1 MLCIRDTGGLAAGD
15 WSWLRVIT
23 LTWRHHID
31 GSYLT
36 RSNTV
41 YLVGLSEKFR
51 ESKLGEWSLGTQK
64 KMRGKAVRNKKPRIN
79 KSGTWREEKGGTWET
94 PVALSQASGYGRQSR
109 KTQTQAMQV
118 SS

>member
-1 MLCIRDTGGLAAGD
+1 MGSSDLGLTLNMTLIECLLQSPEQDGYKYFLFIFLMFCTMLCIRDTGGLAAGD

-51 ESKLGEWSLGTQK
+51 ESKLGEWSLGT
-64 KMRGKAVRNKKPRIN
+64 
-79 KSGTWREEKGGTWET
+79 
-94 PVALSQASGYGRQSR
+94 
-109 KTQTQAMQV
+109 
-118 SS
+118 